1 MKTIKELSK
10 DYAKAKIELE
20 NEYKNNVKKR
30 LQDLG
35 LDKLVKRKD
44 DGKIGVL
51 GPDGVR
57 AEVEFYPLTKKGTKR
72 IYSEGYICE
81 VEAEFEPY
89 NEESEA

>member
-1 MKTIKELSK
+1 MKTIRELRK
-10 DYAKAKIELE
+10 DYAEAKIELE

-30 LQDLG
+30 LHELG
-35 LDKLVKRKD
+35 LDKLVRRKD

-51 GPDGVR
+51 ELDGNR
-57 AEVEFYPLTKKGTKR
+57 VEFYPLKKNGTKR

-81 VEAEFEPY
+81 VETEFEPY

>member
-1 MKTIKELSK
+1 MKTIKELRK

-51 GPDGVR
+51 ELDGVR
-57 AEVEFYPLTKKGTKR
+57 VEFYPLTKKGTKR